1 MRARRRSNFLS
12 LRRKKVTKERA
23 TLLSATPS
31 LRCGATWVLRCRVRR
46 GTHFAAAQLRSDNPG
61 EPDNKACVSCGTH
74 TTPHPARPGAYR
86 REPKKTGFTP
96 FWLRRGAQGMADQG
110 SRLFERRRREFERDP
125 ASTEHHRLPR
135 RCAPGSQAAGSPSFA
150 FFSWRDKK
158 RRCPAGGTSRP
169 PPSAQAVRP
178 APRRRAHKN
187 PTKNPSSARVTSATS
202 YKLNSTQ
209 PLSDTHTA
217 DAPSRRA
224 THQATCASQPT
235 ATSTAAPTSHWPRRA
250 WSSSR

>member
-1 MRARRRSNFLS
+1 MQGAPWNSLRCCAAAFGQPRRARQQSVCVLRHTHHPASCAPRRIQ
-12 LRRKKVTKERA
+12 KGTPKDG
-23 TLLSATPS
+23 PS
-31 LRCGATWVLRCRVRR
+31 LRSALNTWPSAAMARV
-46 GTHFAAAQLRSDNPG
+46 
-61 EPDNKACVSCGTH
+61 
-74 TTPHPARPGAYR
+74 
-86 REPKKTGFTP
+86 GFTP

-125 ASTEHHRLPR
+125 ASTEHRRLPR

-178 APRRRAHKN
+178 TPRRRAHKN

-202 YKLNSTQ
+202 YKFNS
-209 PLSDTHTA
+209 A
-217 DAPSRRA
+217 
-224 THQATCASQPT
+224 
-235 ATSTAAPTSHWPRRA
+235 
-250 WSSSR
+250 